1 MLIERLRRIVLL
13 GVSAVLVG
21 ALSAGAAPW
30 DEKTVLTFSE
40 AVTLPGVTLAPG
52 TYVFELGDSASGRH
66 VIRVLGEDE
75 QQVFATLQAIPMK
88 RLETSDDIVMKFNPG
103 EPGQAPAIK
112 GFYYPGRLY
121 GHEFIYPESQA
132 RQIASRTKTV
142 VLSVDSEKA
151 DDVKQGTLHAIDAA
165 GLRQDWR
172 EDETLAA
179 EWRGWDDSRRAR
191 RGEAN
196 ASLIKAPF
204 EGQRIALDELEDNPD
219 KYIGRVVSVDGMVED
234 ILGPRVFKIDETHWG
249 DLDGELLVVMPD
261 RAAAIVREDD
271 RVTVSGT
278 VRRFA
283 RTDLEQA
290 WDSSDIERSLEERL
304 AKRPVIVAD
313 RIVGG
318 DDRRALLI
326 EVPDRESAPKPVGTA
341 GDRGGAAPFS
351 DVRSLLDADRDAVGR
366 VVSLDD
372 VTVKR
377 TTERGLLIEDRNRQL
392 FVLTEHA
399 LPDGGKMADGSTI
412 SIEGFVL
419 QMPDTMPDTLSADAL
434 NRDIYVFATSVQ

>member
-1 MLIERLRRIVLL
+1 
-13 GVSAVLVG
+13 
-21 ALSAGAAPW
+21 
-30 DEKTVLTFSE
+30 
-40 AVTLPGVTLAPG
+40 
-52 TYVFELGDSASGRH
+52 
-66 VIRVLGEDE
+66 
-75 QQVFATLQAIPMK
+75 MK

-151 DDVKQGTLHAIDAA
+151 DDVKQGTLHTIDAA